1 MDKLLQQLGHY
12 KHIQFRV
19 ELYWG
24 TREFRPYIQELL
36 TPKRSN
42 RKGFPLCDLQTIL
55 DLLELHDETFPQF
68 KPKFDPWA
76 NY

>member
-1 MDKLLQQLGHY
+1 MEQLLQQLGSY

-24 TREFRPYIQELL
+24 TRELRPYIQELL
-36 TPKRSN
+36 TPARSG
-42 RKGFPLCDLQTIL
+42 RRGFPLCDLQTIQ
-55 DLLELHDETFPQF
+55 DLLELHDERFPQF